1 MSARRIGA
9 GAIAGAALAVLAA
22 GCGGGSSTAA
32 EGAAGTGA
40 QAAGAG
46 KPLVVLVT
54 DIGQLN
60 DHGFNQLAYEGLKRA
75 QQRLG
80 IDGQVY
86 QSVSGQDYIPN
97 LARAAQNHAV
107 LVISVGFDQA
117 NAIAAAA
124 KKFPK
129 IHFAI
134 IDVDQASLTGKP
146 KNVEGIVF
154 REQEVGYLAGY
165 LAGLLEKGRS
175 GATIGSVGGEK
186 QPPVDRYIAGYQAG
200 ARKADPG
207 IKLLNVYSQDWVDQA
222 KCKID
227 ALNQIAQ
234 GANVVFQVAGGCGLG
249 VLDAAKQKQVWGIG
263 VDADQ
268 SYLGGQVLTSAMK
281 RVDNSVFDAIQQ
293 VLAGKFGGGT
303 NLVFS
308 LENQGVGLGKISAKV
323 PRADVRKVQAIAKQI
338 AAGTIGPI
346 PTKVP

>member
-9 GAIAGAALAVLAA
+9 GAIAAAALAVLAA
-22 GCGGGSSTAA
+22 GCGGGSGTTAD
-32 EGAAGTGA
+32 TSA
-40 QAAGAG
+40 QAPGTS

-75 QQRLG
+75 QRKLG

-86 QSVSGQDYIPN
+86 QSVSAQDYIPN

-107 LVISVGFDQA
+107 LIISVGFDQA

-129 IHFAI
+129 SHFAI

-165 LAGLLEKGRS
+165 LAGLVEKRS
-175 GATIGSVGGEK
+175 GAGTIGSVGGEK

-207 IKLLNVYSQDWVDQA
+207 IKLLNAYSQDWVDQA

-281 RVDNSVFDAIQQ
+281 RVDNSVFDSIQQ
-293 VLAGKFGGGT
+293 VLDGKFQGGT

-308 LENQGVGLGKISAKV
+308 LENQGVGLGKISSKV

-346 PTKVP
+346 PTTVP